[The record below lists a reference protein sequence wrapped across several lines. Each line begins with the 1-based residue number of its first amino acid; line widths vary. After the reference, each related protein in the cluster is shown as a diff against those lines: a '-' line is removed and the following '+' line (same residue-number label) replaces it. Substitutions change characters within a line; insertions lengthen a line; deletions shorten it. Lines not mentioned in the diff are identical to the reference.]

1 MEHTVIGRV
10 LNINDDIIGI
20 TCEVLIYYCVYY
32 YDGNL
37 SGNMT
42 EAKSYRNTNH
52 WLSTVLIIGFKKQN
66 TLMIFLDALWKRE
79 YIYYIKW
86 GFPW

>member
-10 LNINDDIIGI
+10 LNINNDILGI

-37 SGNMT
+37 WGNMT
-42 EAKSYRNTNH
+42 EAKS
-52 WLSTVLIIGFKKQN
+52 
-66 TLMIFLDALWKRE
+66 
-79 YIYYIKW
+79 
-86 GFPW
+86 